1 MIDLRLGRQRDSVLE
16 RLAIGFARGELSTK
30 RGRCW
35 SIVDLGAKN
44 GTFVN
49 GVPILRRRL
58 TPGDQVDLGCDVR
71 LAIVGTPR
79 VRWR

>member
-1 MIDLRLGRQRDSVLE
+1 MGAWPTGMLRATQTVSRRHAL
-16 RLAIGFARGELSTK
+16 ITK

-44 GTFVN
+44 GTLVN

-58 TPGDQVDLGCDVR
+58 TPGDYVDLGGDVR

-79 VRWR
+79 FRLR